1 MKMTTKHVFKA
12 LMLCLAVA
20 LSLMSC
26 EQLEWDAEDADADD
40 VPTTK
45 VTLTASLFSQIPF
58 DEQSRAVGS
67 IDAVCSKLSFVVF
80 DEEEKVKAVH
90 QVVGAESFGN
100 VTIALAPGSYKV
112 VVIAHSSASTASVAA
127 DGRTTFADN
136 LVTDTFY
143 ACKELE
149 VGEDPV
155 SQTIEVER
163 AVAMIRIVP
172 TDALPESAKRLKFYY
187 TGASSTFDPFTGFGC
202 VNSRQTVYVDVVAGQ
217 DKYELYTFPHA
228 QVDNID
234 LAVTALGDN
243 DKVVA
248 ERKFE
253 DLEVKVGMISQYKGS
268 LFSESLS
275 DGGISI
281 VADPEWKGVYDI
293 EP

>member
-1 MKMTTKHVFKA
+1 MTTKHVFKA

-90 QVVGAESFGN
+90 QVGGSESFGK

-112 VVIAHSSASTASVAA
+112 VVIAHNSASTASVAA

-136 LVTDTFY
+136 LVTDTFD

-155 SQTIEVER
+155 SQTIEV
-163 AVAMIRIVP
+163 
-172 TDALPESAKRLKFYY
+172 
-187 TGASSTFDPFTGFGC
+187 
-202 VNSRQTVYVDVVAGQ
+202 
-217 DKYELYTFPHA
+217 
-228 QVDNID
+228 
-234 LAVTALGDN
+234 
-243 DKVVA
+243 
-248 ERKFE
+248 
-253 DLEVKVGMISQYKGS
+253 
-268 LFSESLS
+268 
-275 DGGISI
+275 
-281 VADPEWKGVYDI
+281 
-293 EP
+293 